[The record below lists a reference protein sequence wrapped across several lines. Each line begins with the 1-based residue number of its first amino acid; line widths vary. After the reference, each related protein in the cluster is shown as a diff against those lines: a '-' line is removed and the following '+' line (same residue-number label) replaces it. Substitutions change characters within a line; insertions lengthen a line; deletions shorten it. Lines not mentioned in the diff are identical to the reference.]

1 MKRIL
6 FLVAGL
12 LFFGALHAQTNAP
25 SYTVSAADIPNEVEY
40 ITLYTQHGKA
50 DALFPY
56 VIRFGDE
63 TGASV
68 QKKQEKKVLR
78 AIKKQPVESIRFEG
92 FELDTVGNMV
102 DDAAA
107 QRASAVVRSLG
118 RHDYGKRDTPVYYFK
133 RIK

>member
-6 FLVAGL
+6 FLMVGL
-12 LFFGALHAQTNAP
+12 LFFGALHAQTNVP
-25 SYTVSAADIPNEVEY
+25 SYTVSAADIPDEVEY

-50 DALFPY
+50 DAFFPY

-63 TGASV
+63 TGVSV

-92 FELDTVGNMV
+92 FELDSVGNMV

-107 QRASAVVRSLG
+107 QRAAAVVRSQGL
-118 RHDYGKRDTPVYYFK
+118 HDYGKRDTPVYYFK